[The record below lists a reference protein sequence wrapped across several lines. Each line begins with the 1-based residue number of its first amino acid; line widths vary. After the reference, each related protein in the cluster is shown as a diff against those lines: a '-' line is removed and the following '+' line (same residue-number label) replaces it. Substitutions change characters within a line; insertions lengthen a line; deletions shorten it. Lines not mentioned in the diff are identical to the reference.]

1 MTQSEHSAEI
11 KTEVLQIVEAFGL
24 GTFQSLLSFKPSSK
38 LTASMQCLQVKG
50 YILTQFETSLG
61 TYNHYYRV
69 K

>member
-24 GTFQSLLSFKPSSK
+24 GTFQSLLSFEPSSK
-38 LTASMQCLQVKG
+38 VEG